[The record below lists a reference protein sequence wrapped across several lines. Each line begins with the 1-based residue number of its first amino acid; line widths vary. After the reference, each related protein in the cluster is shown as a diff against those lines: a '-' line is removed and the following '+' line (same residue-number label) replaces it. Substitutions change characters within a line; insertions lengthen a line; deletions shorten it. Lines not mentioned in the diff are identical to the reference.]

1 MFLNKKSNK
10 INIMKRNK
18 KKNLLTNIQPATDAL
33 LFWSGFTNNI
43 KHNNKKASKLNI
55 EIFLFTNSTNFILIM
70 RFLLCRNDNFV
81 SN

>member
-33 LFWSGFTNNI
+33 LF
-43 KHNNKKASKLNI
+43 
-55 EIFLFTNSTNFILIM
+55 
-70 RFLLCRNDNFV
+70 
-81 SN
+81 